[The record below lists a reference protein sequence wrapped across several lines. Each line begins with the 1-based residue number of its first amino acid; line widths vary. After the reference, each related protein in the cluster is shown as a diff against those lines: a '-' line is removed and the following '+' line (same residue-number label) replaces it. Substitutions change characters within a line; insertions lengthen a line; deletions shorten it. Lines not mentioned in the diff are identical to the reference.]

1 MRNGA
6 SLLHPFRIP
15 HFALALVLAACT
27 PTTTRPAFQPLPQA
41 RSAQIL
47 ARPQQVIPALA
58 ALVAAESLRV
68 RQQNLR
74 DGYLETDW
82 FDTRTHRSFR
92 NGARVPDLAHAVKLR
107 CWADPYVPG
116 ESILTLEVAQ
126 RLRYDPS
133 RTGRDL
139 ETLVP
144 AGQAGDTLAASLLAK
159 LKQRFGAP

>member
-1 MRNGA
+1 
-6 SLLHPFRIP
+6 
-15 HFALALVLAACT
+15 
-27 PTTTRPAFQPLPQA
+27 
-41 RSAQIL
+41 
-47 ARPQQVIPALA
+47 VIPALA

-68 RQQNLR
+68 RRENPR

-92 NGARVPDLAHAVKLR
+92 DGTSVPDLAHTVKLR

-116 ESILTLEVAQ
+116 ETILTLEVAR

-144 AGQAGDTLAASLLAK
+144 AGQAGDTVAASLLAK